1 MAPPPSGPAVGR
13 TSGGGW
19 DWRWLLFSFKGR
31 AHRAHYWAVTGA
43 LIGLGL
49 VVIVP
54 LLAMAGDSIE
64 DPDFASDEVS
74 GVAVL
79 AMLAVYLLILWVS
92 LALGVKQW
100 HDRDKSGAWMFLAL
114 VPFGSL
120 WILVECGFLP
130 GTDGPNQYGG
140 DPRRVSTS
148 P

>member
-1 MAPPPSGPAVGR
+1 MAPPPTGPTVGR

-19 DWRWLLFSFKGR
+19 DLRWLLFSFKGR
-31 AHRAHYWAVTGA
+31 AHRAHWWAATGA

-49 VVIVP
+49 IVVLP
-54 LLAMAGDSIE
+54 LLAAAGAGVE
-64 DPDFASDEVS
+64 EPDFGSDEVS

-79 AMLAVYLLILWVS
+79 VILAVYLLILWVS
-92 LALGVKQW
+92 LAIGVKRW

-114 VPFGSL
+114 IPFGSL
-120 WILVECGFLP
+120 WILIECGFLP

-140 DPRRVSTS
+140 DPRRVSTA